1 VRLGLILYS
10 DFCGF
15 FPSTPNSTIS
25 DTEGIEV
32 SWCSK
37 NGHGTRG
44 MPPGTIQGIQV
55 LNNPNYVQIVA
66 FVDQTKINIQA
77 GDFGGELDGWAQDGV
92 RVSSA
97 TLCVRIFCLMIHL
110 PSAGQSHWW
119 YGIYQRVQPGQSN
132 PSANLILDRVCH
144 SQRSLGSFADGS
156 IM

>member
-1 VRLGLILYS
+1 
-10 DFCGF
+10 
-15 FPSTPNSTIS
+15 
-25 DTEGIEV
+25 
-32 SWCSK
+32 
-37 NGHGTRG
+37 